1 MSPPPERDPPVNP
14 PREPFFQT
22 VRRFSDQHFSSLL
35 HSLIG
40 LPSSITPPATSGWID
55 DDGSNARG
63 AARGTSHSS
72 ARPNTKPDGNSET
85 PGSSSGSSNAAKREM
100 ISFEIP
106 SPFEVL
112 KTVEQAHTEIFR
124 SLMSPPPSVHQQH
137 HQQQTELDYYN
148 FFESQFR
155 KQGAGQESQGT
166 SQESLQISQTSQ
178 TSQSQSQSQSQPS
191 EMQSMQAMQS
201 MQTTQTTQAIQEAPT
216 QGQGKRII
224 ETYSETRTM
233 TDSTGVTKTRQVE
246 VRRFSDGSEERKEGE
261 RTIMPMAGDSGRIT
275 EA

>member
-1 MSPPPERDPPVNP
+1 MSTPPERDPSVNP
-14 PREPFFQT
+14 PREPFFHT

-55 DDGSNARG
+55 DDGSNAQG
-63 AARGTSHSS
+63 ARGTAQSS
-72 ARPNTKPDGNSET
+72 ARADTKSNTKPD
-85 PGSSSGSSNAAKREM
+85 SSSDSAGPSNPTAKCEM

-112 KTVEQAHTEIFR
+112 KTVEQAHTEIFK
-124 SLMSPPPSVHQQH
+124 SLMSPPPSVHQYQQ
-137 HQQQTELDYYN
+137 QQQTELDYYN

-155 KQGAGQESQGT
+155 KRDAGQEGQGT
-166 SQESLQISQTSQ
+166 SQSSQTSQ
-178 TSQSQSQSQSQPS
+178 TLQSQSQSQSQSS
-191 EMQSMQAMQS
+191 EN
-201 MQTTQTTQAIQEAPT
+201 MQTMQTMQTTQAIQEAPT

-224 ETYSETRTM
+224 ETYSETRTT

-261 RTIMPMAGDSGRIT
+261 RTTMPAAGDSGRIT